1 MHSHSSFSD
10 ELARIVGPER
20 VIAGASLAPLTTFKV
35 GGPAEWLVTVE
46 GAAEVRDVVRAASA
60 AATPVTVLGGGSN
73 VLVSDSGVRGVVMR
87 IRGGGVHAVDA
98 SHVRAGAGVTINGL
112 VRWTIGRGFKG
123 IEAWAG
129 TPGTVG
135 GAIRGNAHF
144 RGRLISELIAQVEL
158 ISPAGDLVTVKSS
171 EMEFGYDRSRVQR
184 TGEIVISADFHV
196 GPGEPGALRAIA
208 RESLAFRKGTQ
219 PLESASAGCIF
230 QNPDPSVDSV
240 PAGIPA
246 SAGALVDRAGLKGAR
261 EGGAIVSPTH
271 ANFIVNEGRATAR
284 EIRALIVRCRDAVRD
299 RFGVTLQ
306 EEVVY
311 LGDWQGT
318 RHNGDPAY

>member
-10 ELARIVGPER
+10 ELARIVGSER

-46 GAAEVRDVVRAASA
+46 SAAEVRDVVRAASA

-73 VLVSDSGVRGVVMR
+73 VLVADSGVRGVVMR

-135 GAIRGNAHF
+135 GAIRGN
-144 RGRLISELIAQVEL
+144 
-158 ISPAGDLVTVKSS
+158 
-171 EMEFGYDRSRVQR
+171 
-184 TGEIVISADFHV
+184 
-196 GPGEPGALRAIA
+196 
-208 RESLAFRKGTQ
+208 
-219 PLESASAGCIF
+219 
-230 QNPDPSVDSV
+230 
-240 PAGIPA
+240 
-246 SAGALVDRAGLKGAR
+246 
-261 EGGAIVSPTH
+261 
-271 ANFIVNEGRATAR
+271 
-284 EIRALIVRCRDAVRD
+284 
-299 RFGVTLQ
+299 
-306 EEVVY
+306 
-311 LGDWQGT
+311 
-318 RHNGDPAY
+318 